1 MLDRFGLNSRDQA
14 VYLAML
20 PRGVVTL
27 TPIATATGLP
37 LTTVQSVMTRLT
49 ALGLVAVSKRKS
61 RNAYEALDPAVLKR
75 ILERQAE
82 EVTGVIPELRK
93 LMGEEAGSP
102 DIRVYWR
109 ERAADI
115 FHQALG
121 AKSKLVLEVVSGRDI
136 QDVLGE
142 KFHFTRRRLK
152 AGIRLRSLRVERREI
167 KKYTAEVDARELR
180 EAKFL
185 PRELT
190 FRSSFMVWD
199 DTVAFFTP
207 KDEGLAWT
215 VRSPALAETLR
226 QLFELLWSVSRKM
239 IVS

>member
-1 MLDRFGLNSRDQA
+1 
-14 VYLAML
+14 ML

-27 TPIATATGLP
+27 TPIAQATGLP
-37 LTTVQSVMTRLT
+37 LTTVQSVMARLT
-49 ALGLVAVSKRKS
+49 ALGLVAVSQKKS
-61 RNAYEALDPAVLKR
+61 RHLYEALDPVVLKR

-93 LMGEEAGSP
+93 LMQEEAGSP
-102 DIRVYWR
+102 NLRVYYR
-109 ERAADI
+109 ERMADI
-115 FHQALG
+115 FHQAL
-121 AKSKLVLEVVSGRDI
+121 AAQDKKVLEIVSARDI

-142 KFHFTRRRLK
+142 KFHFTRRRVQL
-152 AGIRLRSLRVERREI
+152 GVRLRSLRVERREI
-167 KKYTAEVDARELR
+167 KKYAPEVDVRELR

-190 FRSSFMVWD
+190 FRTSIMVWD

-226 QLFELLWSVSRKM
+226 QLFELLWSISRKM
-239 IVS
+239 TVV

>member
-1 MLDRFGLNSRDQA
+1 
-14 VYLAML
+14 ML
-20 PRGVVTL
+20 PRGVVSL
-27 TPIATATGLP
+27 TPIAQATGLP
-37 LTTVQSVMTRLT
+37 LTTVQSVMARLT
-49 ALGLVAVSKRKS
+49 ALGLVAVSQKKS
-61 RNAYEALDPAVLKR
+61 RHLYEALDPVVLKR

-93 LMGEEAGSP
+93 LMQEEAGSP
-102 DIRVYWR
+102 NLRVYYR
-109 ERAADI
+109 ERMADI

-121 AKSKLVLEVVSGRDI
+121 AQGKMVLEIVSARDI

-142 KFHFTRRRLK
+142 KFHFTWRRVQS
-152 AGIRLRSLRVERREI
+152 GVRLRSLRVERREI
-167 KKYTAEVDARELR
+167 KKYAPEIDARELR

-190 FRSSFMVWD
+190 FRASIMIWD

-215 VRSPALAETLR
+215 VRSSALAETLR
-226 QLFELLWSVSRKM
+226 QLFDLLWSVSRKM
-239 IVS
+239 TVS